1 MSSFPWP
8 VYLRP
13 LKPKNAESWQVS
25 VMTALQF
32 KEGVNAPGIIPQK
45 KQLLI
50 HVVDGMAKARP
61 EALFAEYPISAT
73 TYADGDLKI
82 TYDSLANAV
91 NGVAWWLNREL
102 GPGKDFETL
111 AYIGPNDV
119 RYNAMI
125 LGAVKAGY
133 KVSASFEPRSPFPSS
148 MLTEPC
154 FPDSPDIPSQQH
166 SCSCQHD
173 QHLELQ
179 NIACSRSACTSIVSD
194 SCCPSAPGAP
204 SSKCKRA
211 TQHALPLLPFQQDIQ
226 RRLERAVS
234 GFAYLWDNRLTKSDH
249 IHPRFRGYLYEVH
262 SP

>member
-133 KVSASFEPRSPFPSS
+133 KILLTSPRNSIPAHVNMINILNCRTLLAADLHAPALSPILAAHPLRALQVPSVK
-148 MLTEPC
+148 
-154 FPDSPDIPSQQH
+154 
-166 SCSCQHD
+166 
-173 QHLELQ
+173 ELL
-179 NIACSRSACTSIVSD
+179 NTRY
-194 SCCPSAPGAP
+194 PYY
-204 SSKCKRA
+204 
-211 TQHALPLLPFQQDIQ
+211 PFNKTFKD
-226 RRLERAVS
+226 A
-234 GFAYLWDNRLTKSDH
+234 
-249 IHPRFRGYLYEVH
+249 
-262 SP
+262 